1 MRLVAMPVMKNG
13 SVVPDLVR
21 SIALPKLTKVKKFN
35 NYVKHYVVA
44 NAIHDVQCAGTPKLP
59 VTPVPDLW
67 DLLIAIGNE
76 FK

>member
-1 MRLVAMPVMKNG
+1 MRSAVMPVMKNG
-13 SVVPDLVR
+13 YAVPDQAR
-21 SIALPKLTKVKKFN
+21 STALLKLTKVKKFN
-35 NYVKHYVVA
+35 NYAKHYVVA

>member
-35 NYVKHYVVA
+35 N
-44 NAIHDVQCAGTPKLP
+44 
-59 VTPVPDLW
+59 
-67 DLLIAIGNE
+67 
-76 FK
+76 